1 MKEEEVPQDDA
12 NMLQGKFR
20 KLYYATDGGAH
31 YKGVGSVGWE
41 PENVVLEQAW
51 EDIRERVAEA
61 RAKVLA
67 GEASPVLYHMER
79 TLMNPD
85 ILAGHIGWP
94 AFVVR
99 LHLRPFFFSR
109 LGKKTLEKYAYAFQ
123 IKPEELT
130 DIAKIKD

>member
-20 KLYYATDGGAH
+20 KLYYATDGSAH

-61 RAKVLA
+61 KEKVLA
-67 GEASPVLYHMER
+67 GGASPVLYHMER
-79 TLMNPD
+79 TLMTPD

-99 LHLRPFFFSR
+99 LHLRPFFFGR
-109 LGKKTLEKYAYAFQ
+109 LGRKTLEKYAYAFQ
-123 IKPEELT
+123 ISLDELT
-130 DIAKIKD
+130 DITKVK